1 MRDRFNRKIDYLRI
15 SLTDNC
21 NLRCIYCMEEDS
33 NNFYKKEDKLTTDE
47 IHKIVVQAAKLGIK
61 KVRLTGGEP
70 LVYPDILNLI
80 KKINKIEGIEG
91 IYLTTNGIFLE
102 KYIKDFYENG
112 VKGVNISLDSL
123 KADRFKEITRR
134 GDIAKVLSSI
144 EKAIEIGIK
153 VKINTVLM
161 KGINDDEILDFVNL
175 TKNKDIDVRFIELMP
190 IGIGSTYKGLTSKEV
205 QNKIKENYKEI
216 KGLDNL
222 NLEGPAKYI
231 KVDNNIGRVGFISPM
246 SSCFCEECNRI
257 RLTSEG
263 FLKECL
269 HFNYGIDL
277 KDLIRKG
284 ATEDEVKLAIKKA
297 IFEKPEKH
305 NFLEKNKDKDLKFM
319 NQIGG

>member
-33 NNFYKKEDKLTTDE
+33 TNFYKKEDKLNTDE
-47 IHKIVVQAAKLGIK
+47 IYKIVEQGAKLGIK
-61 KVRLTGGEP
+61 KIRFTGGEP

-80 KKINKIEGIEG
+80 KKVNKIEGIEG
-91 IYLTTNGIFLE
+91 IYLTTNGILLE
-102 KYIKDFYENG
+102 NYLKDFYENG

-123 KADRFKEITRR
+123 KVDKFKEITRR
-134 GDIAKVLSSI
+134 GDISKVMSSI
-144 EKAIEIGIK
+144 EKSLEVGIK
-153 VKINTVLM
+153 VKINTVLI
-161 KGINDDEILDFVNL
+161 KGINEEEILDFINL
-175 TKNKDIDVRFIELMP
+175 TKDKDIDVRFIELMP
-190 IGIGSTYKGLTSKEV
+190 IGIGSTYKGVTRKEIE
-205 QNKIKENYKEI
+205 NKIEENYKIVE
-216 KGLDNL
+216 KLDNRMG
-222 NLEGPAKYI
+222 EGPAKYI
-231 KVDNNIGRVGFISPM
+231 RVDDNKGRIGFISPI
-246 SSCFCEECNRI
+246 SSCFCDECNRV

-277 KDLIRKG
+277 KDLIRRG
-284 ATEDEVKLAIKKA
+284 ANEEEIRLAMKKA

-305 NFLEKNKDKDLKFM
+305 NFLEKSKDKDLKFM

>member
-33 NNFYKKEDKLTTDE
+33 NNFYKIEDKLNTDE
-47 IHKIVVQAAKLGIK
+47 IYKIVEQGAKLGIK
-61 KVRLTGGEP
+61 KIRFTGGEP

-80 KKINKIEGIEG
+80 RKVYKIEGIEG
-91 IYLTTNGIFLE
+91 IYLTTNGILLE
-102 KYIKDFYENG
+102 KYLKDFYENG

-123 KADRFKEITRR
+123 KADKFKEITRR
-134 GDIAKVLSSI
+134 GDISKVLSSI
-144 EKAIEIGIK
+144 EKAIEVGIK
-153 VKINTVLM
+153 VKINTVLI
-161 KGINDDEILDFVNL
+161 KGINDDEVLDFVNL
-175 TKNKDIDVRFIELMP
+175 TKNKEIDVRFIELMP
-190 IGIGSTYKGLTSKEV
+190 IGIGSTYKGLTSKEIKD
-205 QNKIKENYKEI
+205 KIKENYTKIER
-216 KGLDNL
+216 LDNRA
-222 NLEGPAKYI
+222 LEGPAKYI
-231 KVDNNIGRVGFISPM
+231 RVENNIGRVGFISPI
-246 SSCFCEECNRI
+246 SNCFCNECNRI

-277 KDLIRKG
+277 KALIRKG
-284 ATEDEVKLAIKKA
+284 ATEEEIKLAIEKA

-305 NFLEKNKDKDLKFM
+305 VFLEKNKDKDLKFM

>member
-15 SLTDNC
+15 SLTDPC

-33 NNFYKKEDKLTTDE
+33 NNFYKKEEKLNTDE
-47 IHKIVVQAAKLGIK
+47 IYKIVEQGAKLGIK
-61 KVRLTGGEP
+61 KIRFTGGEP

-80 KKINKIEGIEG
+80 KKVNKIEGIEG
-91 IYLTTNGIFLE
+91 IYLTTNGILLE
-102 KYIKDFYENG
+102 KYLEDFRENG

-123 KADRFKEITRR
+123 KADKFKEITRR
-134 GDIAKVLSSI
+134 GDITKVMSSI
-144 EKAIEIGIK
+144 EKALEIGIK
-153 VKINTVLM
+153 VKINTVLI
-161 KGINDDEILDFVNL
+161 KGINEDEALDFINL
-175 TKNKDIDVRFIELMP
+175 TKDKDIDVRFIELMP
-190 IGIGSTYKGLTSKEV
+190 IGIGSTYKGLTSKEIE
-205 QNKIKENYKEI
+205 NKIDENCKNIE
-216 KGLDNL
+216 KLDNRMG
-222 NLEGPAKYI
+222 EGPAKYI
-231 KVDNNIGRVGFISPM
+231 RIDDNKGRIGFISPI
-246 SSCFCEECNRI
+246 SSCFCDECNRI

-284 ATEDEVKLAIKKA
+284 ANGEEIKLAMEKA